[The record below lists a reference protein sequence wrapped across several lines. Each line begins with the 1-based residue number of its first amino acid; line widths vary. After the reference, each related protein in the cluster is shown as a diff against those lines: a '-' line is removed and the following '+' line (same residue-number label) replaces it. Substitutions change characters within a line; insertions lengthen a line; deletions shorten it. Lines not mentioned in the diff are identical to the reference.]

1 MRALTIFAVLVLA
14 LAAALLVR
22 EELRVPEPALV
33 AAVAEAAVVTE
44 AAATEES
51 GTGEGAPAI
60 AASVKAPPATP
71 ATEEIQP
78 EPEPDA
84 VVVEE
89 AAPAPAPAPDFTYAG
104 IAARAA
110 ALRARLEGRLARK
123 RAFAGAAAVAADAL
137 GAAVEAA
144 AEDGD
149 FERELAALEA
159 LVAAPGAA
167 SESWLRLADR
177 YYWGGRAADAAD
189 ASYAGYRAATDAEG
203 QGAALFLLAL
213 AYEALDES
221 AGAIEALAAGL
232 ALVADE
238 EAAWRLEQLRE
249 AARFQ
254 VVDVQASSDQLLPQA
269 CLVLSRPLAQPLP
282 LPAADYVYV
291 PSRERFDVFA
301 RTDAVCLSGLRH
313 GQTYEVTIR
322 AGLPAADGGF
332 TAADQSVTVAVG
344 NRPPSVRLSAS
355 AYVLPRVPDATVP
368 VTTVNLDALDLQLL
382 RINDRNLVR
391 TILAGMDSTDY
402 GWLLEDI
409 EAQTGELVWRGNA
422 AVEAVANREV
432 TTLVPFH
439 DLVGET
445 APGVYLLAATG
456 RTEAPEDWRE
466 WALQWLVVT
475 DLGLTSFQGPGGTW
489 VFARS
494 LATGAPLAGVAVEL
508 LARNNQVL
516 GQAETDA
523 GGLAR
528 FAPGLTRG
536 TGGNRAAALL
546 ASAAVGDFSFL
557 ALIGPALD
565 LSERGVAGRP
575 APGPLDAFLYAER
588 GVYRPGETVSLAA
601 LLRDGAGEAVP
612 GVPLTLRVLRAD
624 GIQAYEGVSGGD
636 KLGGHVLPI
645 PLSATAPAGTWQV
658 LALADPA
665 GEPIGRL
672 DFQVADFVPQRMELA
687 LSSEAEWLTP
697 GEAAGIE
704 AHGRFLYGAPA
715 AGLTA
720 EAELVLRAD
729 PDPYPGSPGYSFG
742 LAQEAYVPVR
752 RPLAAPDTDA
762 EGRTLVTLD
771 LEALPDTT
779 RPLLAATRVSLF
791 DSGGRPVN
799 REIAIPVRVRPFELG
814 LRPLFAG
821 EAVAQGAEAAFDAI
835 ALGPDGAPLGG
846 RMVAYEWVQEYHDYQ
861 WYLAGDEWR
870 YDVTIT
876 ESVVGRGEVALDAN
890 GGARLARVFDWGR
903 YRLEVY
909 DPDGES
915 AVSLRFRAGWWMA
928 DSPPDTPDALEITL
942 DRADYEPGGTV
953 RAFLKAPFAGTA
965 LVTVANESIL
975 LSRAVDLPAGGVT
988 VELPVDADWGTGAY
1002 VLASAFR
1009 PGEAAEARG
1018 PARAMGAAWLTIGR
1032 TARTLAVEIDAPEET
1047 APRSTVDIP
1056 VRVVGAAAGPVRLTL
1071 AAVDEGILLLTD
1083 YTAPD
1088 PAGHY
1093 LGQRRL
1099 ALDVR
1104 DIYGRLIQPAAGA
1117 RAQVRTGGD
1126 LARSRNQ
1133 TGALVTTRRTVA
1145 LFEGPVTLDAEGR
1158 ATIHLALPDFNG
1170 RLRLM
1175 AVAYGRAAVGSGAV
1189 ELLVRDPVVAEL
1201 LLPRFLA
1208 PGDVAQATV
1217 SLHNLSGPE
1226 GAYALLIGAE
1236 GGVALEAETPE
1247 DITLGVGQRFARAV
1261 EISGEA
1267 VGDGR
1272 LTLTLAGP
1280 GGFSLT
1286 RDWGISVRPAQT
1298 IATARVAEMI
1308 EPGATVTLT
1317 AGLLAGVVQAT
1328 ARVGLTL
1335 ATRPDINVPA
1345 LLEALN
1351 RYPYGCVEQTVSVAL
1366 PLLYFADLAQAWN
1379 QELDEASIAARVTHA
1394 IRRTIDRQRGDGAF
1408 GMWSARGEAE
1418 PWLTAYAADFLGRAR
1433 EKGYLVPAY
1442 AYTRA
1447 LGWLEGFME
1456 WSSEAAEVSAKA
1468 YAMYVLAREGAVEP
1482 GRIRY
1487 WAESMSEIAGNP
1499 LARAQIILA
1508 LTAVGEG
1515 AGMVESLRLASLS
1528 DAAEVYAYNS
1538 FGSPL
1543 RDDAAIIALMAEAG
1557 VAPAHLMGLAERV
1570 FAAYEDRRYLS
1581 TQEQARLLLAA
1592 HALDAAPGSSLEVT
1606 VDGLPLVARRR
1617 PFRADIPLAS
1627 LDAGYAVTNR
1637 SEGPVRLYRTVS
1649 AVPTAPLPAAEAGF
1663 TLTRGFYTLDG
1674 DRVDLG
1680 AVRQNDVLLV
1690 VIEGEAVT
1698 GEPHRALVVDLLPAG
1713 LEIEN
1718 AAIGSG
1724 MAKTDLSF
1732 LPPLSQP
1739 AFEAARDDRYLAAID
1754 LGADDGR
1761 FVAAYLARAVTP
1773 GRYVMPAATV
1783 EDMYRPYQYARGAV
1797 GAMTVLPRE

>member
-14 LAAALLVR
+14 LAVGLLVR
-22 EELRVPEPALV
+22 EELKVPDPVLL
-33 AAVAEAAVVTE
+33 AAVEAPA
-44 AAATEES
+44 AAATPAAPVAEE
-51 GTGEGAPAI
+51 A
-60 AASVKAPPATP
+60 V
-71 ATEEIQP
+71 TEE
-78 EPEPDA
+78 A
-84 VVVEE
+84 VTEE
-89 AAPAPAPAPDFTYAG
+89 AAPVVDGMEAGEPAPVEVTPRKAAPAAAPAPDFTYAG
-104 IAARAA
+104 IEAWADAMRTK
-110 ALRARLEGRLARK
+110 LQERLARR
-123 RAFAGAAAVAADAL
+123 RAFAGEAAVTADVL
-137 GAAVEAA
+137 GAEVEAA

-149 FERELAALEA
+149 FERQRAALEA
-159 LVAAPGAA
+159 LVAAPGAGA
-167 SESWLRLADR
+167 SGWLRLAEG
-177 YYWGGRAADAAD
+177 YYWDGRAEDAA
-189 ASYAGYRAATDAEG
+189 AAAFAGYRAGANAQDR
-203 QGAALFLLAL
+203 GAALFQLAR
-213 AYEALDES
+213 AYEALDEKE
-221 AGAIEALAAGL
+221 GAIKALEAGL
-232 ALVADE
+232 ALVDE
-238 EAAWRLEQLRE
+238 PDAAWRLDQLRD

-254 VVDVQASSDQLLPQA
+254 IADVQVSADQLLPQA
-269 CLVLSRPLAQPLP
+269 CLVLSGPLAKPLP
-282 LPAADYVYV
+282 LPAADYVSV
-291 PSRERFDVFA
+291 SSGEPVDVFT
-301 RTDAVCLSGLRH
+301 RTDAVCLGGLRH
-313 GQTYEVTIR
+313 GRTYDVTMR
-322 AGLPAADGGF
+322 AGLPAADGAF
-332 TAADQSVTVAVG
+332 TATDQTVTVAVG
-344 NRPPSVRLSAS
+344 NRPPSVRLSTS
-355 AYVLPRVPDATVP
+355 AYVLPRTPNAAVPI
-368 VTTVNLDALDLQLL
+368 TTVNLDALDLQLL
-382 RINDRNLVR
+382 RINDRSLVR
-391 TILAGMDSTDY
+391 TILSGMDSTDY
-402 GWLLEDI
+402 GWLLDDI

-422 AVEAVANREV
+422 AVESATNREV
-432 TTLVPFH
+432 TTLIPFH
-439 DLVGET
+439 DLVSET

-456 RTEAPEDWRE
+456 RTEAQEDWRE

-494 LATGAPLAGVAVEL
+494 LATGAPLTGAAVEL
-508 LARNNQVL
+508 LARNNEVL
-516 GQAETDA
+516 GRAETDA
-523 GGLAR
+523 GGLVR

-536 TGGNRAAALL
+536 KGGNRAAALL
-546 ASAAVGDFSFL
+546 ASAAAGDFSFL

-575 APGPLDAFLYAER
+575 SPGPLDAFLYTER

-601 LLRDGAGEAVP
+601 LLRDSAGAAVP

-624 GIQAYEGVSGGD
+624 GIEAFEGVSGGD
-636 KLGGHVLPI
+636 ELGGHVLPI
-645 PLSATAPAGTWQV
+645 PLSSTAPTGTWQV

-665 GEPIGRL
+665 GEPVGRL

-687 LSSEAEWLTP
+687 LSSETEWLTP
-697 GEAAGIE
+697 GDVARIE
-704 AHGRFLYGAPA
+704 ASGRFLYGAPA

-729 PDPYPGSPGYSFG
+729 PDPYPDFPGYSFG
-742 LAQEAYVPVR
+742 LAQEEYVPVR
-752 RPLAAPDTDA
+752 RPLAVPDTDT
-762 EGRTLVTLD
+762 EGQTVVA
-771 LEALPDTT
+771 LELGTLPDTT

-799 REIAIPVRVRPFELG
+799 RELAILVRVRPFELG

-821 EAVAQGAEAAFDAI
+821 AAVAQGAEAAFDAI

-846 RMVAYEWVQEYHDYQ
+846 RAVSYEWIQEYHDYQ
-861 WYLAGDEWR
+861 WYLAGEEWR

-876 ESVVGRGEVALDAN
+876 ETVVARGEVTLDA
-890 GGARLARVFDWGR
+890 GGAARLARPFDWGR

-909 DPDGES
+909 DASGGS
-915 AVSLRFRAGWWMA
+915 AASLRFRAGWWMA

-965 LVTVANESIL
+965 LVTVANESVL
-975 LSRAVDLPAGGVT
+975 HSRAVDLPAEGVT

-1009 PGEAAEARG
+1009 PGAAAEARG

-1032 TARTLAVEIDAPEET
+1032 AARTLAVEVAAPEE
-1047 APRSTVDIP
+1047 ASPRAAVDVPI
-1056 VRVVGAAAGPVRLTL
+1056 RVTGASAGPVRLTL

-1083 YTAPD
+1083 YGTPD

-1099 ALDVR
+1099 GLDVR
-1104 DIYGRLIQPAAGA
+1104 DIYGRLIQPAEGR

-1126 LARSRNQ
+1126 LTRSRNL
-1133 TGALVTTRRTVA
+1133 TGDLVTTRRTVA
-1145 LFEGPVTLDAEGR
+1145 LFEGPVTLDADGR
-1158 ATIHLALPDFNG
+1158 ATVRLELPDFNG

-1175 AVAYGRAAVGSGAV
+1175 AVAYGRAAVGSGEA

-1226 GAYALLIGAE
+1226 GAYALLLGAE
-1236 GGVALEAETPE
+1236 GGVALATETPV
-1247 DITLGVGQRFARAV
+1247 DITLATGQRVARTIEV
-1261 EISGEA
+1261 TGEA

-1286 RDWGISVRPAQT
+1286 RDWDISVRPAQPV
-1298 IATARVAEMI
+1298 ATVRIAEMV
-1308 EPGATVTLT
+1308 EPGATVSLT
-1317 AGLLAGVVQAT
+1317 ADLLAGVVPAT

-1335 ATRPDINVPA
+1335 ATRPDIDVPA

-1379 QELDEASIAARVTHA
+1379 QELDEDSIATRVAHA

-1408 GMWSARGEAE
+1408 GMWSARGPAE

-1433 EKGYLVPAY
+1433 EQGYLVPEFAY
-1442 AYTRA
+1442 VRT
-1447 LGWLEGFME
+1447 LEWLTGFMD
-1456 WSSEAAEVSAKA
+1456 WSTQAEELSARA

-1487 WAESMSEIAGNP
+1487 WAESMGKIVGNP
-1499 LARAQIILA
+1499 LAQAQGALA

-1515 AGMVESLRLASLS
+1515 AGAVEIPRLASLS
-1528 DAAEVYAYNS
+1528 DDADTYAYNS

-1543 RDDAAIIALMAEAG
+1543 RDEAAIIALMAEAG
-1557 VAPAHLMGLAERV
+1557 VAPALLMEAAERV
-1570 FAAYEDRRYLS
+1570 FSAYEDRRYLS
-1581 TQEQARLLLAA
+1581 TQEQARLLMAA
-1592 HALDAAPGSSLEVT
+1592 HALETAPGSSLEVT

-1617 PFRADIPLAS
+1617 PFRADIPLTS
-1627 LDAGYAVTNR
+1627 LEAGYSVTNR
-1637 SEGPVRLYRTVS
+1637 GEGPLRLYRTVS
-1649 AVPTAPLPAAEAGF
+1649 AVPTAPLPAVEAGF
-1663 TLTRGFYTLDG
+1663 SITRGFYTLDG
-1674 DRVDLG
+1674 DRADLG
-1680 AVRQNDVLLV
+1680 AVRQSDVLLV

-1698 GEPHRALVVDLLPAG
+1698 GQSHRALVVDLLPAG

-1718 AAIGSG
+1718 AAIGRG
-1724 MAKTDLSF
+1724 MGKTDLSF

-1761 FVAAYLARAVTP
+1761 FLVAYLARAVTP
-1773 GRYVMPAATV
+1773 GRYALPAATV
-1783 EDMYRPYQYARGAV
+1783 EDMYKPYLNARGAM
-1797 GAMTVLPRE
+1797 GEMTVLPRE